1 MDLQKEVDSYL
12 LYCEKQKKLSHC
24 TIKAYKIDLY
34 QFLSEQNDITR
45 NCITD
50 YVGSLHDKFKPKTAK
65 RKIASLKA
73 FMRYLY
79 CTDIIPLNPFDKI
92 DTSFKEP
99 QMLPRTIPPS
109 ILKNI
114 LVASYSN
121 IGNAKSDYAKMASIR
136 DTAVIELLFATGA
149 RISEI
154 CSLKVES
161 VNLSEHTV
169 LIFGKGSKERIINIE
184 NYDVLKILE
193 RYKDTYLSYLQPG
206 GFFFLNN
213 RRNRLSEQSVRFM
226 IKRLEKQ
233 VDSKIHITPHMFRHS
248 VATMLLE
255 EDVDIRYIQKILGH
269 SSITT
274 TQIYTHV
281 TSTKQKEIIRTKH
294 PRNKLLM
301 E

>member
-12 LYCEKQKKLSHC
+12 LYCEKQKKLSHY

-50 YVGSLHDKFKPKTAK
+50 YVSSLHDKFKPKTAK

-99 QMLPRTIPPS
+99 QMLPRTIPSS

-294 PRNKLLM
+294 PRNKLLA